1 MAEFEGVDMLKRN
14 RHIVSFAVTLLLA
27 VSLVPVGAMPA
38 RARSAQR
45 DNPTTEIDGDRLAS
59 YPSSGFVIEW
69 SGDGA
74 ACRAASPEESN
85 AFAGRDRFVPLHIIS
100 PIREAGVSEQDAGLN
115 IILRGTPQLENFPQA
130 KNAFLR
136 AAKTWEA
143 VIRSSIT
150 IIVDVDFGPTRFGEP
165 FDNPNILGST
175 DTQDIGS
182 NSLYPT
188 VRSRLLAQASSPREA
203 GLYNALPVGAL
214 PTDLGSAAAVIAPSA
229 VFRALGI
236 IGSIADPATE
246 TATLGPPPAIG
257 FNSAFRF
264 DFDPSDGITSGK
276 TDFDATAVHEL
287 GHALG
292 FTSNVGTL
300 ELNPRAAVA
309 PSVLDLLRFRPGV
322 TLPTFPSALR
332 IQSSGG
338 TQVFFAGEPEL
349 LLSTGRGDATG
360 GDGRQASHWK
370 DDELIGQY
378 VGIMDPTLDEGRRET
393 ITSNDL
399 LALDSMGFQVG
410 PLNGGGDTVALTS
423 GVNQQG
429 SIRAPKAN
437 EEDAVIDDRQYAI
450 QVPASATQL
459 RVELDGNQDIDLYVR
474 AAQRV
479 TINSSGLQ
487 ADYVSNSPTG
497 HETITITSSSSPAL
511 RAATYYIAVLNYGP
525 GSVNFN
531 LKATISGPGGGGS
544 NSPVINSLKGELDGD
559 NLILTGVA
567 SDSNGDI
574 VQAQSNL
581 LDGSGEVVGQTA
593 PFSVN
598 FGTSTTTNF
607 TLTVSNMSAIP
618 AAVMA
623 TVVFIDRSGNHSAP
637 QTADFSQGDSG
648 GPTVSGGSYNSNKLI
663 IKGSGFSAQVLI
675 EINGVVVGIYQSST
689 ERKIKVKGN
698 PSRLNLRA
706 GPNRVRVLN
715 GNSRSNLFVLDL

>member
-1 MAEFEGVDMLKRN
+1 MLKKN
-14 RHIVSFAVTLLLA
+14 RHIVIFAVTLLVA
-27 VSLVPVGAMPA
+27 VSLVSVSSIPA

-45 DNPTTEIDGDRLAS
+45 DNLTTEIDGQRIAA
-59 YPSSGFVIEW
+59 YPGSGFVIERTD
-69 SGDGA
+69 DGA
-74 ACRAASPEESN
+74 ACRAASPEESK
-85 AFAGRDRFVPLHIIS
+85 AFAERDRFAPLHIIS
-100 PIREAGVSEQDAGLN
+100 PIREDGVSEQDAGLN

-136 AAKTWEA
+136 AAETWEA

-165 FDNPNILGST
+165 FDNPNIIGST

-182 NSLYPT
+182 TSLYPT

-203 GLYNALPVGAL
+203 ELYNALPVGAL
-214 PTDLGSAAAVIAPSA
+214 PTDVGSTAGVIAPSA

-236 IGSIADPATE
+236 ISSIADPATE

-257 FNSAFRF
+257 FNSAFQF
-264 DFDPSDGITSGK
+264 DFDPSDGITAGK

-300 ELNPRAAVA
+300 ELNPRAALA
-309 PSVLDLLRFRPGV
+309 PSVLDLMRFRPGV
-322 TLPTFPSALR
+322 TLPTFSSALR
-332 IQSSGG
+332 VQSSGG

-360 GDGRQASHWK
+360 GDRRQASHWK
-370 DDELIGQY
+370 DDEFIGQY
-378 VGIMDPTLDEGRRET
+378 IGIMDPTLGPGKREI
-393 ITSNDL
+393 ITDRDL
-399 LALDSMGFQVG
+399 LAFDAMGFQVG

-429 SIRAPKAN
+429 SIRAPKVN
-437 EEDAVIDDRQYAI
+437 EEDAVIDDFQYTI
-450 QVPASATQL
+450 QVPAGATQL
-459 RVELDGNQDIDLYVR
+459 TVELDGNQDIDLYVR

-487 ADYVSNSPTG
+487 ADYFSDSPTG
-497 HETITITSSSSPAL
+497 HETVTITSSSSPAL
-511 RAATYYIAVLNYGP
+511 RAATYYIAVLNFGP

-531 LKATISGPGGGGS
+531 LKATVSGGGN

-567 SDSNGDI
+567 SDPDGDI
-574 VQAQSNL
+574 VQAQANL

-593 PFSVN
+593 PFPVN

-607 TLTVSNMSAIP
+607 TLTVSNLSALP

-623 TVVFIDRSGNHSAP
+623 TVVFIDRAGNHSAP

-648 GPTVSGGSYNSNKLI
+648 GPTVSAVSYNGNKMV

-675 EINGVVVGIYQSST
+675 ETNGVVVGIYQSAT

-698 PSRLNLRA
+698 QSRLNLRA

-715 GNSRSNLFVLDL
+715 GTSRSNLFVLDT

>member
-1 MAEFEGVDMLKRN
+1 MLKRN
-14 RHIVSFAVTLLLA
+14 RQIANFAVTILLT
-27 VSLVPVGAMPA
+27 VSLVPLWTMPA

-45 DNPTTEIDGDRLAS
+45 DNPTTELDGERPAA
-59 YPSSGFVIEW
+59 YPGRGFVIERTD
-69 SGDGA
+69 DGVD
-74 ACRAASPEESN
+74 CRAASPEESK
-85 AFAGRDRFVPLHIIS
+85 AFAERDRFVPLHIIS
-100 PIREAGVSEQDAGLN
+100 PIREDGVSEQNAGLN

-165 FDNPNILGST
+165 FDNPNIIGST

-203 GLYNALPVGAL
+203 ELYNALPVGAL
-214 PTDLGSAAAVIAPSA
+214 PTDLGSSAAVVAPSA

-236 IGSIADPATE
+236 IDSMADPATE

-257 FNSAFRF
+257 FNSAFQF
-264 DFDPSDGITSGK
+264 DFDPSDGITAGK

-300 ELNPRAAVA
+300 ELNPRASVA

-322 TLPTFPSALR
+322 TLPTFSSAPR

-349 LLSTGRGDATG
+349 LLSTGRGDASG

-378 VGIMDPTLDEGRRET
+378 LGIMDPTLSPGKREI
-393 ITSNDL
+393 ITDRDL
-399 LALDSMGFQVG
+399 LAFDAMGFQVE
-410 PLNGGGDTVALTS
+410 PLNGGDTVALTS
-423 GVNQQG
+423 GVAQQG
-429 SIRAPKAN
+429 SIRSPKAN
-437 EEDAVIDDRQYAI
+437 EEDAVIDDRQYTI
-450 QVPASATQL
+450 QVPAGATQL

-474 AAQRV
+474 AAQRI

-487 ADYVSNSPTG
+487 ADYKSDSPTG
-497 HETITITSSSSPAL
+497 HETVTITPSSSPAL
-511 RAATYYIAVLNYGP
+511 RAATYYIAVLNFGP

-531 LKATISGPGGGGS
+531 LKATVSGASGSGS

-567 SDSNGDI
+567 SDPDGDI

-593 PFSVN
+593 PFPVN
-598 FGTSTTTNF
+598 FGTSTSTNF

-623 TVVFIDRSGNHSAP
+623 TVVLIDRPGNHSAP

-648 GPTVSGGSYNSNKLI
+648 GPTVSAVSYNGNKLN
-663 IKGSGFSAQVLI
+663 IKGAGFSAQVLI
-675 EINGVVVGIYQSST
+675 EINGLVVGIYQSST

-706 GPNRVRVLN
+706 GPNRLRVLN
-715 GNSRSNLFVLDL
+715 GNSRSNLFVLDF

>member
-1 MAEFEGVDMLKRN
+1 MFNRN
-14 RHIVSFAVTLLLA
+14 RQIFIFAVTLLLV
-27 VSLVPVGAMPA
+27 VSLVPLWTMPA

-45 DNPTTEIDGDRLAS
+45 DKPKTEIDGDQLAA
-59 YPSSGFVIEW
+59 YPTRGFVIEQTD
-69 SGDGA
+69 DGA
-74 ACRAASPEESN
+74 ACRAASPEESK
-85 AFAGRDRFVPLHIIS
+85 AFAERDRFAPLHVIS
-100 PIREAGVSEQDAGLN
+100 PIREDGVSAQDAGLH

-136 AAKTWEA
+136 AAQTWEA

-150 IIVDVDFGPTRFGEP
+150 IIVDVDFGPTRFGER
-165 FDNPNILGST
+165 FDNPNIIGST

-182 NSLYPT
+182 TSLYPT
-188 VRSRLLAQASSPREA
+188 VRSRLIAQASSPRESE
-203 GLYNALPVGAL
+203 LYNALPVGTL
-214 PTDLGSAAAVIAPSA
+214 PTDLGSTAGVVAPSA

-236 IGSIADPATE
+236 ISSVADPATE

-257 FNSAFRF
+257 FNSAFQF

-322 TLPTFPSALR
+322 RLLTFPSALR

-338 TQVFFAGEPEL
+338 TQVFFANGPEL
-349 LLSTGRGDATG
+349 LLSTGRGDASG

-370 DDELIGQY
+370 DDDLIGQY
-378 VGIMDPTLDEGRRET
+378 IGIMDPTLSPGRRET
-393 ITSNDL
+393 ITDSDL
-399 LALDSMGFQVG
+399 LAFDAMGFQVG
-410 PLNGGGDTVALTS
+410 SLNGGGDTVALTS

-429 SIRAPKAN
+429 SIRAPKAG
-437 EEDAVIDDRQYAI
+437 EEDAVIDDRQYTI
-450 QVPASATQL
+450 QVPAGATQL
-459 RVELDGNQDIDLYVR
+459 KVEVDGNQDIDLYVR

-479 TINSSGLQ
+479 TITSSGLQ

-497 HETITITSSSSPAL
+497 HETVTITSSSSPAL
-511 RAATYYIAVLNYGP
+511 RAATYYIAVLNFGP

-531 LKATISGPGGGGS
+531 LKATVSGASGGGS
-544 NSPVINSLKGELDGD
+544 NAPVINSLKGELDGD

-567 SDSNGDI
+567 SDPDGDI

-581 LDGSGEVVGQTA
+581 LDGSGEVVGRTA

-623 TVVFIDRSGNHSAP
+623 TVVFIDRPGNHSAP

-648 GPTVSGGSYNSNKLI
+648 GPTVSAASYDGNKLV
-663 IKGSGFSAQVLI
+663 IKGSGFSAQLLI
-675 EINGVVVGIYQSST
+675 EINGVAVGIYQSAT
-689 ERKIKVKGN
+689 DRKIKVKGN
-698 PSRLNLRA
+698 QSRLNLRA

-715 GNSRSNLFVLDL
+715 GNSRSNLFVLDI

>member
-1 MAEFEGVDMLKRN
+1 MADIEGVDMFKRN
-14 RHIVSFAVTLLLA
+14 RHIVSIAVTLLIA
-27 VSLVPVGAMPA
+27 VALVPVRTIPA
-38 RARSAQR
+38 RPRSAQR
-45 DNPTTEIDGDRLAS
+45 YNITTEIDGHQLAA
-59 YPSSGFVIEW
+59 YPSTGFVIERTD
-69 SGDGA
+69 DGA
-74 ACRAASPEESN
+74 ACRTASPEESK
-85 AFAGRDRFVPLHIIS
+85 AFAERDRFVPLHIIS
-100 PIREAGVSEQDAGLN
+100 PIREDGFSEQDAGLN
-115 IILRGTPQLENFPQA
+115 IVLRGTPQLENFPQA

-165 FDNPNILGST
+165 FDNPNIIGST

-182 NSLYPT
+182 TSLYPA
-188 VRSRLLAQASSPREA
+188 VRSRLLAQASSPRET
-203 GLYNALPVGAL
+203 GLYNALPSGAR
-214 PTDLGSAAAVIAPSA
+214 PTDLGSTAAVIAPSA

-236 IGSIADPATE
+236 IGSVADPATE

-257 FNSAFRF
+257 FNSAFQF
-264 DFDPSDGITSGK
+264 DFDPSDGITAGK

-322 TLPTFPSALR
+322 TLPTFPSAPR

-378 VGIMDPTLDEGRRET
+378 IGIMDPTLSPGKREI
-393 ITSNDL
+393 ITDRDL
-399 LALDSMGFQVG
+399 LAFDAMGFQVG
-410 PLNGGGDTVALTS
+410 SLNGGGDTVALTS

-429 SIRAPKAN
+429 SIRAPKVN
-437 EEDAVIDDRQYAI
+437 EEDAVIDDRQYTI
-450 QVPASATQL
+450 QVPTGATQL
-459 RVELDGNQDIDLYVR
+459 RVEIDGNQDIDLYVR

-487 ADYVSNSPTG
+487 ADYFSNSPTG

-511 RAATYYIAVLNYGP
+511 RAATYYIAVLNFGP

-531 LKATISGPGGGGS
+531 LKATVSGGGS
-544 NSPVINSLKGELDGD
+544 NSPVINSLKGELVGD

-567 SDSNGDI
+567 SDPDGDI

-598 FGTSTTTNF
+598 FGTSTSTNF

-648 GPTVSGGSYNSNKLI
+648 GPAVSAVSYNGNKLI
-663 IKGSGFSAQVLI
+663 IKGSGFSAQLLI
-675 EINGVVVGIYQSST
+675 EINGSAVGIYQSST
-689 ERKIKVKGN
+689 DRKIKVKGN

-706 GPNRVRVLN
+706 GPNRLRVLN
-715 GNSRSNLFVLDL
+715 GYSRSNLFVLDF